1 MKPNTEQIA
10 LITGSTDG
18 IGRIAAEKLAAQGTT
33 VLVHGR
39 DHYKCEETAREI
51 RKNTGNDNVDAYA
64 FDLSSLTEVRQ
75 LASKIRS
82 EHSAINIL
90 INNAGILPGKK
101 TEGKRLFS
109 EDGYELCFAVN
120 YLAPFLLTRLLLPHL
135 ERAAPARI
143 VNVSSV
149 AQKRLDFDDIMLERD
164 YEPMRAYAQSKLALA
179 IFTFE
184 LADRVKEL
192 DITANCLHPGTLLDT
207 KMVRESSMSAQAS
220 AESGAEV
227 LVHAATSV
235 TLKDKTGL
243 YLEEQKEARAHE
255 QAYDQEARDK
265 LWRLSEKLTDIEGK
279 EA

>member
-1 MKPNTEQIA
+1 MKTNKEQIA

-18 IGRIAAEKLAAQGTT
+18 IGRIAAEKLAAMGAT

-39 DHYKCEETAREI
+39 DRQKCETTVEEI
-51 RKNTGNDNVDAYA
+51 REKTGNEKIDMYT
-64 FDLSSLTEVRQ
+64 FDLSSLTEVRK

-90 INNAGILPGKK
+90 INNAGVLPGKQ
-101 TEGKRLFS
+101 TEGKRLLS

-120 YLAPFLLTRLLLPHL
+120 YLAPFLLTHLLLPLL
-135 ERAAPARI
+135 ERAMPARV

-149 AQKRLDFDDIMLERD
+149 AQKRLDFDNIMLERE

-179 IFTFE
+179 MFTFE
-184 LADRVKEL
+184 LADRVK
-192 DITANCLHPGTLLDT
+192 DMNIIANCLHPGTLLDT
-207 KMVRESSMSAQAS
+207 KMVRESSMSPQGDP
-220 AESGAEV
+220 ESGALV
-227 LVHAATSV
+227 LVYAATSAE
-235 TLKDKTGL
+235 LRNKTGL

-265 LWRLSEKLTDIEGK
+265 LWRLSEELTGIAGQGT
-279 EA
+279 